1 MWTAMGLMIT
11 PQSKLFCKIFF
22 TEYVIPSAQC
32 WYLRANTFSCLFP
45 VCNLL
50 THLWTRL
57 IYKCCILAYITKM
70 FTVLMMDA
78 EMLIVTGQYPLGR
91 YNVLFTWVSNSSMMG
106 ASESVQSITIPV
118 SKQPFSEA
126 KGWLQQWRQ
135 LPSWSW
141 KPPVS
146 GRFPTLLSAHGGVL
160 FPEWLQSCWSVLTS
174 SP

>member
-1 MWTAMGLMIT
+1 
-11 PQSKLFCKIFF
+11 
-22 TEYVIPSAQC
+22 
-32 WYLRANTFSCLFP
+32 
-45 VCNLL
+45 
-50 THLWTRL
+50 
-57 IYKCCILAYITKM
+57 M

-135 LPSWSW
+135 LPS
-141 KPPVS
+141 
-146 GRFPTLLSAHGGVL
+146 
-160 FPEWLQSCWSVLTS
+160 
-174 SP
+174 